1 MAYIGVLAALV
12 IGGIALFVWYKLHQ
26 STVQS
31 DSLDST
37 SSRKSRGG
45 DNKSL
50 EAFIAAYRSGA
61 VAPDGAIA
69 TAQVPAATPDA
80 PAVTVPVRRDQFLGG
95 AVKLAYFLCK
105 SGLKDHHVFAHVQL
119 ATLSATGVSEA
130 ALART
135 SVDLLVCNSEMSA
148 VAAIDVIGPEGCAP
162 DTLKV
167 DYLRSLGI
175 RYLRLSAKTLPK
187 PEEIRALLYRM

>member
-12 IGGIALFVWYKLHQ
+12 IGGIALLVWYKLYQ
-26 STVQS
+26 KFVES
-31 DSLDST
+31 DRLDSP

-61 VAPDGAIA
+61 VAPDGGIA

-80 PAVTVPVRRDQFLGG
+80 PALTVPVRRDQFLGG

-119 ATLSATGVSEA
+119 ATLSATTVSDA
-130 ALART
+130 
-135 SVDLLVCNSEMSA
+135 
-148 VAAIDVIGPEGCAP
+148 GP
-162 DTLKV
+162 
-167 DYLRSLGI
+167 
-175 RYLRLSAKTLPK
+175 
-187 PEEIRALLYRM
+187 RAWQA